1 MDYTQELL
9 ALFRQHLL
17 DQSVSPNTLKNY
29 LSDLRVFINFVTS
42 QFHPLSRENL
52 STITL
57 PDVTAKYQQYL
68 SAVNPSATVKRRLS
82 SLRHFTE
89 FCAQTGL
96 ISPPA
101 PASAVSPAPSP
112 FPPNIPPPPSIQ
124 PEPPPPPPAPVPP
137 PEVQPLPESPSSPSA
152 NFNLIKLLPE
162 VFPGPAPKI
171 SSPIPPVFVYV
182 ILMLIFILSFF
193 ATYFLLQ

>member
-82 SLRHFTE
+82 SLRHF
-89 FCAQTGL
+89 
-96 ISPPA
+96 
-101 PASAVSPAPSP
+101 
-112 FPPNIPPPPSIQ
+112 PPPPSIQ

>member
-112 FPPNIPPPPSIQ
+112 FTPNIT
-124 PEPPPPPPAPVPP
+124 PPAPVPP